1 MVSGLDI
8 GKQVSD
14 SVAGL
19 RTTLTG
25 ITDVASAQAALPKLQ
40 DLSVQVDKVGR
51 VVGQFSR
58 EQRQIVAGM
67 VNPVMPT
74 LNQLFDKLL
83 AIPGVA
89 EILEADDRQ
98 PERKARDSGH
108 LIFASETDASIAGTS
123 PAVDGA
129 GLSKTDEDTM

>member
-1 MVSGLDI
+1 VGGLDI
-8 GKQVSD
+8 SKQVSD
-14 SVAGL
+14 NVAGL

-40 DLSVQVDKVGR
+40 DLSVQIDKVGR
-51 VVGQFSR
+51 VIGQLSP
-58 EQRQIVAGM
+58 EQQKVVAGM

-89 EILEADDRQ
+89 EILS
-98 PERKARDSGH
+98 PTIDSLKGR
-108 LIFASETDASIAGTS
+108 LAALTT
-123 PAVDGA
+123 
-129 GLSKTDEDTM
+129 